1 MTIQIL
7 LVLAIL
13 LITLGLI
20 GYEKL
25 RIKRNQL
32 RMPSGLPMYQDTQ
45 EQPGKMLFSHRY
57 RVKGKPD
64 FLYEQSEFMIP
75 IEVKTGRTPA
85 TPYEG
90 HIMQLMTYCV
100 LVEEN
105 YGSRPPHGI
114 IRYAKQ
120 DFQIDFTSERERT
133 FVNLLKQMRQKRNLP
148 TVHRSHSNA
157 KACAA
162 CGYRQV
168 CDERLDIQLALPLD
182 DIG

>member
-20 GYEKL
+20 GYERL
-25 RIKRNQL
+25 RIQRNQL
-32 RMPSGLPMYQDTQ
+32 RMPAGLPMYQDTQ
-45 EQPGKMLFSHRY
+45 EQPGKLLFSQRY

-64 FLYEQSEFMIP
+64 FLYEQNGLVIP

-100 LVEEN
+100 LVEEY
-105 YGSRPPHGI
+105 YGSRPPYGI
-114 IRYAKQ
+114 IRYPKQ
-120 DFQIDFTSERERT
+120 
-133 FVNLLKQMRQKRNLP
+133 
-148 TVHRSHSNA
+148 
-157 KACAA
+157 
-162 CGYRQV
+162 
-168 CDERLDIQLALPLD
+168 
-182 DIG
+182 